1 VLDGGERRRPSWH
14 AFRRAYPTFLKI
26 ASVLLLLLVAFD
38 LWLWYRQRQYQGEID
53 RLRGA
58 MTESERDKSDLL
70 IEAEQSKVK
79 MALALARHQARWDP
93 QLHLAVAVDSGRM
106 YLMRDGAM
114 LRDMRVSI
122 TPEPIPVVPGDSAE
136 RPARSTRAARG
147 ARVAPTARADMPPAV
162 RPRGERTIQEIQ
174 TDSAGRSVALL
185 LVGGTRIYGSA
196 DSTTAQPGDV
206 RLSPADFKAIL
217 ASVTPGM
224 VVYFY

>member
-1 VLDGGERRRPSWH
+1 VLDGGERRRPSWQ

-122 TPEPIPVVPGDSAE
+122 TPEPIPWFRAIPPSVQHVRRAPHVGRALHLRRVPTCRPQCVRVASAPFRRSRPIAWGD
-136 RPARSTRAARG
+136 RLRSCWWAGRAFTG
-147 ARVAPTARADMPPAV
+147 ARIAPPHSRATFASRPPTSK
-162 RPRGERTIQEIQ
+162 RF
-174 TDSAGRSVALL
+174 
-185 LVGGTRIYGSA
+185 
-196 DSTTAQPGDV
+196 
-206 RLSPADFKAIL
+206 SPA
-217 ASVTPGM
+217 
-224 VVYFY
+224 